1 MRDRLLEPKLSFPES
16 DSDRS
21 PRSKCPFMIAYNILI
36 EQKHRL
42 AKFHGDGQPIDP
54 VLSETIR
61 VSCLKN
67 DIPQT
72 LTYEELIL
80 IDPALPTIGSDDLE
94 RYFYEVH
101 RDIEFSGRIIV
112 DFLFRF
118 FNNPESINISDIDL
132 FQNNIDGF
140 EQALKKV
147 NTFTEPSFVAGFKE
161 FRGYFHKHPVSDEPG
176 ASGLYSALFRTLN
189 QLLEQENYPNL
200 DDSKYLPRF
209 DNGDYTTVEQ
219 IQTAQEL
226 RLQSGSAFDVLDKL
240 KESKVKE
247 VLNQQLIQLLEVIK
261 NFRQDHFKAIRA
273 NIPQVLSGDPG
284 TGGISEVAKFLGIML
299 RLTTQT
305 LKNRRK
311 LYASTK

>member
-1 MRDRLLEPKLSFPES
+1 MPDRLLEPKLPFQES
-16 DSDRS
+16 DLDRS
-21 PRSKCPFMIAYNILI
+21 PRSNCPFMIAYNILI
-36 EQKHRL
+36 EQKRRL
-42 AKFHGDGQPIDP
+42 AKLHGDGQPTDP
-54 VLSETIR
+54 EHSETIR
-61 VSCLKN
+61 DSCVETN
-67 DIPQT
+67 VPQT

-80 IDPALPTIGSDDLE
+80 IDPALPTISNNDLE

-132 FQNNIDGF
+132 FQNNIDRF
-140 EQALKKV
+140 EQSLKKI
-147 NTFTEPSFVAGFKE
+147 NTFTEPSFVTGFKE
-161 FRGYFHKHPVSDEPG
+161 FRGYFHKHPVSGEPG

-189 QLLEQENYPNL
+189 QLLEQENYPSL
-200 DDSKYLPRF
+200 DDSKYLPKF
-209 DNGDYTTVEQ
+209 DNGDYTTDIQ

-226 RLQSGSAFDVLDKL
+226 RLQNGSAFDVLDKL
-240 KESKVKE
+240 EESKVKE

-261 NFRQDHFKAIRA
+261 NFRQDHFKVIRA
-273 NIPQVLSGDPG
+273 NIPQVLAGDPG

-305 LKNRRK
+305 LKNRRQ